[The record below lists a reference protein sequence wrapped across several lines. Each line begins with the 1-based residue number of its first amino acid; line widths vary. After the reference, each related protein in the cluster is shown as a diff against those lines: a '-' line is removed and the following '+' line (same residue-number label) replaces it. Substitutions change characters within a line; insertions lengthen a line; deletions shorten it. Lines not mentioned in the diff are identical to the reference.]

1 MFSANIGSSS
11 NCIAINFVPVSAKS
25 SNSLSSSKKN
35 SANSAAAESVHKNL
49 AKEIKR
55 NIEQNKSKSIV
66 FVDVRN
72 DKATT
77 AFPNRVLVTV
87 SDVQYVYVTVGVL
100 YRLVERSENKEVFV
114 DEHYAIRMVTRDGN
128 SVSGVK
134 YRAYQCNREGK
145 FLQSGEKYLH
155 SEGDPVEAF
164 FKPDFSIPTGN
175 RKLERQY
182 QICGA
187 VLCLNAGQQE
197 SSFRSSID
205 SLKLS
210 ENEVV
215 ASVSNRSLKLAHLN
229 LLRFPVNEPSRHLVL
244 PIIQRFG
251 ASIPGSPHKLLPS
264 NLSTDLCEAKYHTFD
279 PVKNYPILQN
289 AWKTDF
295 QRFYHEYKE
304 SLGDNYSCIFSFPGL
319 TDESVFHSVFHCENS
334 WVHVSFSLKEKW
346 IVVNDPSYNQLRSLA
361 AASGILHF
369 IKLEYET
376 QNQG

>member
-1 MFSANIGSSS
+1 M
-11 NCIAINFVPVSAKS
+11 
-25 SNSLSSSKKN
+25 
-35 SANSAAAESVHKNL
+35 
-49 AKEIKR
+49 
-55 NIEQNKSKSIV
+55 
-66 FVDVRN
+66 
-72 DKATT
+72 
-77 AFPNRVLVTV
+77 
-87 SDVQYVYVTVGVL
+87 YVTVGVL
-100 YRLVERSENKEVFV
+100 YKQVERSEREKVFI

-134 YRAYQCNREGK
+134 YRAYQCNREGE

-155 SEGDPVEAF
+155 SEGGPVEAF
-164 FKPDFSIPTGN
+164 FKPNVKVPTRQG
-175 RKLERQY
+175 KLERQY

-215 ASVSNRSLKLAHLN
+215 ASVFERSLKLSHLN
-229 LLRFPVNEPSRHLVL
+229 LLRVPSNEPSRHIVF

-264 NLSTDLCEAKYHTFD
+264 NLSADLCEAKYHTFD
-279 PVKNYPILQN
+279 PVKKYPILQD

-295 QRFYHEYKE
+295 QRVYHKYKE
-304 SLGDNYSCIFSFPGL
+304 SLGYSCIFSVPGQ
-319 TDESVFHSVFHCENS
+319 DESVFHSVFDCEKS

-361 AASGILHF
+361 AASGILQF